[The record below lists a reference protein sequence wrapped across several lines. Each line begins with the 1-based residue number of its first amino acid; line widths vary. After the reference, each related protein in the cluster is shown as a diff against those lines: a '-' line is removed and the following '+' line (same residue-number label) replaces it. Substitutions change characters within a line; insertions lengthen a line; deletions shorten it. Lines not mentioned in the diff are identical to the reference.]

1 MDLSI
6 VIPVYNEA
14 HKISGD
20 IAAAQEFLRDNGL
33 TGEIIIVDDGST
45 DQTMAMASQGTSVI
59 VLGDGQHHGKG
70 WACGA
75 ACWLRKAGL
84 SCLATAAC
92 VRLLR
97 AL

>member
-59 VLGDGQHHGKG
+59 VLADGQHHGKG
-70 WACGA
+70 WAVRRGLLA
-75 ACWLRKAGL
+75 AQSRIVMFSDSGVCIY
-84 SCLATAAC
+84 
-92 VRLLR
+92 
-97 AL
+97 